1 MTGWASS
8 FELHYSHFPNRHS
21 RALPA
26 PVTTEAGIHSSTSAR
41 LDPRLHGDD
50 EVGVISNHVV
60 VIPAEAG
67 NHSSMP
73 AARLDP
79 RLRGADDWSGG

>member
-1 MTGWASS
+1 MA
-8 FELHYSHFPNRHS
+8 
-21 RALPA
+21 
-26 PVTTEAGIHSSTSAR
+26 
-41 LDPRLHGDD
+41 DD
-50 EVGVISNHVV
+50 GEGVISNHVV

-79 RLRGADDWSGG
+79 SLRGDDEWSGG